1 MNWRECILN
10 LKNNNHC
17 IYSKHKESA
26 IEAYKNRSNRII
38 WMCPADKKIFKMEI
52 QESRKSP
59 QFITFLACFLCWC
72 PYTLNLIFQ
81 HSISNASISNVI
93 FHIYKTHTINFL
105 CILATDLKLT
115 IIYISEVAQ
124 LSYSLYLSHK

>member
-1 MNWRECILN
+1 MNWRECVLN

-26 IEAYKNRSNRII
+26 IEVYKNRSNRIT
-38 WMCPADKKIFKMEI
+38 WKCPAGGKKKKIKMEI

-72 PYTLNLIFQ
+72 TYILNLTFQ
-81 HSISNASISNVI
+81 KSISNASILKVI
-93 FHIYKTHTINFL
+93 FHIHKTHAINFL

-115 IIYISEVAQ
+115 IIYISEVIQ
-124 LSYSLYLSHK
+124 L

>member
-1 MNWRECILN
+1 
-10 LKNNNHC
+10 
-17 IYSKHKESA
+17 
-26 IEAYKNRSNRII
+26 
-38 WMCPADKKIFKMEI
+38 MCPADKKIFKMEI
-52 QESRKSP
+52 QESRKSS
-59 QFITFLACFLCWC
+59 QFIIFLACFFCWC

-81 HSISNASISNVI
+81 KSLSNASILNVI